1 MSANHDQPLPEPIPS
16 VIAES
21 SQADY
26 DGHTEFARMTPS
38 QRLAWLDQAVLFI
51 HRSKAKGNPSAA
63 KVASDEIRSAK
74 NSSGNAST

>member
-1 MSANHDQPLPEPIPS
+1 MSAKDDQSLPKHIHS

-26 DGHTEFARMTPS
+26 DGHTEFAHMTPS

-51 HRSKAKGNPSAA
+51 HRNKLKGQAVTETSTDNKRSN
-63 KVASDEIRSAK
+63 ASDYRK
-74 NSSGNAST
+74 SSST